1 MRLEN
6 CLPDAL
12 ENLDEYDK
20 LKKKVN
26 DYYLLRRNKHYV
38 RFLFLNMRPKPGES
52 TLSYVAILRE
62 KANTCEFLDTFDDRI
77 LEHLIQTTENEVL
90 IHKCLRKMPDT

>member
-20 LKKKVN
+20 LKKKLN
-26 DYYLLRRNKHYV
+26 DYYLLRRNKHYE
-38 RFLFLNMRPKPGES
+38 RFLFLNMKPKPGGP
-52 TLSYVAILRE
+52 THSYAARL
-62 KANTCEFLDTFDDRI
+62 
-77 LEHLIQTTENEVL
+77 
-90 IHKCLRKMPDT
+90 